1 MKRWVTF
8 TVLIAAGVVAL
19 VAGIGWMLPKAHTAS
34 RTAQYAAAPEAVFAA
49 VSDVG
54 KYASWRSDVTTVDLL
69 PSDDGKVFR
78 EAGSGGQTTYRIE
91 TLDPPTRMVSRIAD
105 PSLPFGGSWTFEV
118 AAVAGGGSRLTI
130 TEDGEVY
137 NPIFRFISRFF
148 MSPTAAIETFQNDLA
163 RHLAGHD

>member
-1 MKRWVTF
+1 MKRWVIF
-8 TVLIAAGVVAL
+8 TALIAVGVVAL
-19 VAGIGWMLPKAHTAS
+19 VAGIGWMLPKAHTAA

-54 KYASWRSDVTTVDLL
+54 QYASWRSDVTSVDLL
-69 PSDDGKVFR
+69 PSGDGKVFR
-78 EAGSGGQTTYRIE
+78 ETGPDGQVTYRIE
-91 TLDPPTRMVSRIAD
+91 TLEPPTRMVSRIAD

-118 AAVAGGGSRLTI
+118 AAAAGGGSSLTI

-148 MSPTAAIETFQNDLA
+148 MSPTAAIEAFENDLA
-163 RHLAGHD
+163 RHLAHQD

>member
-1 MKRWVTF
+1 MKRWVIF
-8 TVLIAAGVVAL
+8 TVLIAVGVVAL

-49 VSDVG
+49 ISDVG
-54 KYASWRSDVTTVDLL
+54 QYASWRSDVTSVDLL
-69 PSDDGKVFR
+69 PSGNGKVFR
-78 EAGSGGQTTYRIE
+78 ETGPDGQVTYRIE
-91 TLDPPTRMVSRIAD
+91 TLEPPTRMVSRIAD

-118 AAVAGGGSRLTI
+118 AAVAGGGSSLTI

-148 MSPTAAIETFQNDLA
+148 MSPTAAIEAFQNDLA
-163 RHLAGHD
+163 RQLARQD